1 MVKVTAIILAS
12 FAVAPLVLAANPG
25 EPAGPAV
32 ARSVEDPDLEIREPT
47 PQPFGRWLKRA
58 ARTAK
63 GIAGNRWIKK
73 LTPYAGTALK
83 LIARD
88 ENGDLYIREVDL
100 SDLSERDLDDLA
112 DLAERDFD
120 DFDDLEVREPRK
132 RRGFLKGIKKV
143 KSLAGTAGRF
153 AKFAHPAGAALS
165 LLGREFDEDELDARD
180 YEDLVDPLE
189 REYEDDLELDARDPW
204 FGENWF
210 KKAKQVHNQGSG
222 VLNKVNDANRWLTKV
237 GLRELGDDF
246 DLEERD
252 FDDDVFDLDARD
264 PWFGERWFK
273 KAKQVH
279 NQGSGVLS
287 KVNDANRWLTK
298 VGLRELGDEMEER
311 SLDDLD
317 ALD

>member
-1 MVKVTAIILAS
+1 MVKITAIILAS
-12 FAVAPLVLAANPG
+12 FAVAPLVLAANAG

-47 PQPFGRWLKRA
+47 PQPFGKWLKRA
-58 ARTAK
+58 ARAAK
-63 GIAGNRWIKK
+63 GITRNRWIQK

-83 LIARD
+83 LVARD
-88 ENGDLYIREVDL
+88 ENGDLYIREIDL
-100 SDLSERDLDDLA
+100 SDLSERDLDDLEELNA
-112 DLAERDFD
+112 RDFD

-132 RRGFLKGIKKV
+132 RRGLIKGFTRV
-143 KSLAGTAGRF
+143 KSLAGRAGRL

-165 LLGREFDEDELDARD
+165 LLGSREFDEDELDARD
-180 YEDLVDPLE
+180 YEDLVDLLE

-210 KKAKQVHNQGSG
+210 KKAKQIHNQGSG
-222 VLNKVNDANRWLTKV
+222 VL
-237 GLRELGDDF
+237 
-246 DLEERD
+246 
-252 FDDDVFDLDARD
+252 
-264 PWFGERWFK
+264 K
-273 KAKQVH
+273 KA
-279 NQGSGVLS
+279 
-287 KVNDANRWLTK
+287 NDANRWLTK